1 MNTAAP
7 LAQRR
12 AAGLALVAS
21 PVIFVV
27 TELVASAAWVD
38 PPYSYTYHYISDLGV
53 HGPSEALGQ
62 LMYSPLSW
70 VMNTGFFLFGLV
82 ALAGVALLR
91 GLRGLR
97 RAAALLPATALA
109 AGGVLIAL
117 FPGSA
122 EAIENGT
129 DVWHGLGAMLAIIGG
144 NVLAIVL
151 GRAHESI
158 GVPRRPARAMVV
170 LGVLGLVAL
179 VGFGVVADTNV
190 LVGLVE
196 RCAVYPLLLGLFLVG
211 LPVVGGERRQQRLE
225 AKNLP
230 L

>member
-1 MNTAAP
+1 
-7 LAQRR
+7 
-12 AAGLALVAS
+12 
-21 PVIFVV
+21 
-27 TELVASAAWVD
+27 
-38 PPYSYTYHYISDLGV
+38 
-53 HGPSEALGQ
+53 
-62 LMYSPLSW
+62 
-70 VMNTGFFLFGLV
+70 
-82 ALAGVALLR
+82 
-91 GLRGLR
+91 
-97 RAAALLPATALA
+97 
-109 AGGVLIAL
+109 
-117 FPGSA
+117 
-122 EAIENGT
+122 
-129 DVWHGLGAMLAIIGG
+129 MLAIIGG